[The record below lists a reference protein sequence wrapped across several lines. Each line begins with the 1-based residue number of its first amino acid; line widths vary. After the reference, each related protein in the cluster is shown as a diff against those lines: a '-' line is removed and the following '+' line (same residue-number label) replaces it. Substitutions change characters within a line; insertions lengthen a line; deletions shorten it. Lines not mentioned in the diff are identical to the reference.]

1 MTRET
6 IPAYIW
12 TSDGKTAG
20 GETDDDIT
28 CVILDVDGST
38 VKTAIFK
45 GVEESVNS
53 AVASVFAT
61 CVEIGVGNAIG
72 NVLAREAELKVGNTE
87 VGVIKGT
94 MHRSCCVPWCWK
106 IKH

>member
-1 MTRET
+1 M
-6 IPAYIW
+6 
-12 TSDGKTAG
+12 
-20 GETDDDIT
+20 
-28 CVILDVDGST
+28 
-38 VKTAIFK
+38 KTAIFK

-72 NVLAREAELKVGNTE
+72 DVLAREAELKVGDTE

-94 MHRSCCVPWCWK
+94 MHRSCCVLWYWK